1 MTETNATSGA
11 ANGAITSIA
20 TGGKN
25 SGLNEVNFDTFLKLL
40 VSQLKN
46 QDPLNPLDGT
56 QFTGQIAQFSSLEQ
70 QINGNN
76 YLKEIVSQRDYGQQN
91 LATGYIGKD
100 ILGPGNALVKD
111 GGGVSFGYNLDGVAR
126 GVDIEI
132 IDSRTGETMRTM
144 QGETEAGRHVFNWDG
159 KTDRGQNAPNG
170 QYTLRVSAFNG
181 EGKVVASQPYAF
193 GRVDS
198 VLNDGKGGASL
209 LLEDGRNVELNKVVM
224 VRG

>member
-1 MTETNATSGA
+1 MTTTDAISGA
-11 ANGAITSIA
+11 ASGAITSLA
-20 TGGKN
+20 TGSKAQ
-25 SGLNEVNFDTFLKLL
+25 LNEVNFDTFLKLL

-76 YLKEIVSQRDYGQQN
+76 YLKEIVNQRDYGQQN

-100 ILGPGNALVKD
+100 ILGPGNALFKD
-111 GGGVSFGYNLDGVAR
+111 GGGVAFGYNLDGVAR

-132 IDSRTGETMRTM
+132 IENSTGNVVRNM
-144 QGETEAGRHVFNWDG
+144 QGETETGRHVFSWDG
-159 KTDRGQNAPNG
+159 KTDNG
-170 QYTLRVSAFNG
+170 QVAPDGGYTLRVSAYNTD
-181 EGKVVASQPYAF
+181 GKVVASQPYAF
-193 GRVDS
+193 GKVDS

-209 LLEDGRNVELNKVVM
+209 LLEDGRSVQLSDVVM